1 MSFREKLDYQYK
13 ILILG
18 DATVGKTSLLIRYI
32 DNKFDADSLATLGV
46 DVRYKFVTMNN
57 KKIRMDIWD
66 TAGQERFKNIAK
78 NYYKDAHAV
87 IFVFDV
93 NIKKTTEK
101 IKYWLDDA
109 NENVAKETVKV
120 LVGNKIDL
128 GGTRQV
134 NLEQMKALGEK
145 YKMEVFEASAKTGVG
160 VSEIFT
166 YLVSQLTKNPNIG
179 MVMPDDEST
188 VRKNSLALDKK
199 TFKEKNKH
207 TEGWNC

>member
-109 NENVAKETVKV
+109 NENVDKETVKV
-120 LVGNKIDL
+120 LVGNKIDRE
-128 GGTRQV
+128 GAREV
-134 NLEQMKALGEK
+134 NFEQMKALGEK

-166 YLVSQLTKNPNIG
+166 YLVSQLIKNPKIG
-179 MVMPDDEST
+179 MVMSDDEST
-188 VRKNSLALDKK
+188 VRKNSLALDKN

-207 TEGWNC
+207 SEGCNC